1 MSNSLFISVKNKWN
15 NPEFQKYFKNTL
27 WLFSEKFIRL
37 GVGFFVGVLV
47 ARYLGPKNFGILSY
61 AQSVVFLLLPIAS
74 LGIDSIVVRELVYG
88 KDNQYIILTS
98 AFILKLFGLFLYFFI
113 LYILVKL
120 LNNSSYV
127 NNIIFI
133 ISLSVI
139 FEIFKV
145 IESFF
150 QSKTLLKYIS
160 LSELTSFFTVSIL
173 KIFFIIIKFPL
184 LFFALS
190 YPIERFLASLG
201 YLYFFYKDLAR
212 YDNPLKYPKFWKSY
226 LLMIKKLLKWG
237 LPIVFSG
244 FAISIYMK
252 IDQIIIQKLLGSYY
266 VGQYSIAVRLTEIF
280 LFIPVLITKSIS
292 PSVYSLKS
300 TNSELYYNRL
310 LFIYRFFI
318 AISLFISFLIF
329 ILSEKIVNIIYGK
342 KYLLASKILK
352 IYIWS
357 NIFVYMNNAS
367 WLWYIAEN
375 LQYLASIRLILGATV
390 NIVLN
395 LIFIPKY
402 GIVGAAWTT
411 VISYAIAAYFGN
423 LISKKTLVNFK
434 LLTRAL
440 FTFWKIFFVG
450 GKKYAK

>member
-1 MSNSLFISVKNKWN
+1 MNNSLLISIKNKWN

-61 AQSVVFLLLPIAS
+61 AQSVVFLLLPIAN
-74 LGIDSIVVRELVYG
+74 LGIDSIVVRELVHD
-88 KDNQYIILTS
+88 KDNRYIILTS
-98 AFILKLFGLFLYFFI
+98 AFILKLLGLFLYFFI
-113 LYILVKL
+113 LYIFIKF

-150 QSKTLLKYIS
+150 QSKALLKYIS

-173 KIFFIIIKFPL
+173 KIFFIVIKFPL

-212 YDNPLKYPKFWKSY
+212 YGNLLKYPRKNY
-226 LLMIKKLLKWG
+226 LFMIGKLLKWG

-244 FAISIYMK
+244 LAISVYMK

-266 VGQYSIAVRLTEIF
+266 VGQYSIAVRLTETF

-310 LFIYRFFI
+310 LFIYRLFI

-329 ILSEKIVNIIYGK
+329 IFSEKIVNIIYGK

-395 LIFIPKY
+395 FIFIPKY
-402 GIVGAAWTT
+402 GIAGAAWTT